1 MKHNSPFSGTF
12 RAIYAH
18 WPAFALSY
26 GSIVSVLIII
36 GISAQQGWIGFIPLA
51 LALLII
57 LVYFFL
63 TALWRIHQQYGRDGL
78 NPHHVLFDMGRIRA
92 ADQFV
97 IIDLGLRQQ
106 AIDLA
111 RRLTTGKTIVIDVY
125 SPQWTPNHA
134 LVRYRARM
142 PHPPPDPRIRW
153 QTGRIDLLPLPDKS
167 VTAVVLCQVVSEFW
181 QEGDQLQLLEEIY
194 RILSENGRLLL
205 AEQVQSRTNSLL
217 MGPGVLKLKPVE
229 QWRGLLEKA
238 GFRVRSEKD
247 LQGIIHCFRADKPTY
262 TEAQQ
267 LTLGLN
273 L

>member
-1 MKHNSPFSGTF
+1 MKRNSLFSGTS

-18 WPAFALSY
+18 WPAFAAGY
-26 GSIVSVLIII
+26 GGIVGALILI
-36 GISAQQGWIGFIPLA
+36 GISAEQGWIGFIPLT

-63 TALWRIHQQYGRDGL
+63 AALWSFHQQFGRDGL

-92 ADQFV
+92 TDQFV
-97 IIDLGLRQQ
+97 SIDLGVRQR

-111 RRLTTGKTIVIDVY
+111 RRLTTGKAIVVDVY
-125 SPQWTPNHA
+125 SPQWTPSHS

-142 PHPPPDPRIRW
+142 PHPPSDPRIRW

-167 VTAVVLCQVVSEFW
+167 VTAVILCQVVSEFW

-217 MGPGVLKLKPVE
+217 MGPGILKLKPVE
-229 QWRGLLEKA
+229 HWRELLEKA

-247 LQGIIHCFRADKPTY
+247 LQGIVHCFRADKPTY

>member
-1 MKHNSPFSGTF
+1 MKRNSPFSGTLQ
-12 RAIYAH
+12 AIYAR
-18 WPAFALSY
+18 WPAFALGY
-26 GSIVSVLIII
+26 GGIVAALILI
-36 GISAQQGWIGFIPLA
+36 GISAQQGWIGLIPLT
-51 LALLII
+51 LALL
-57 LVYFFL
+57 LVLIYFFL
-63 TALWRIHQQYGRDGL
+63 AALWRIHQQFGRNGL
-78 NPHHVLFDMGRIRA
+78 TPHHVLFDMGRIRA

-111 RRLTTGKTIVIDVY
+111 RRLTTGKAVVVDVY
-125 SPQWTPNHA
+125 SPQWTPGRS
-134 LVRYRARM
+134 LVRHRARM
-142 PHPPPDPRIRW
+142 PHPPTDPRIRW

-167 VTAVVLCQVVSEFW
+167 VTAVILCQVISEFI

-194 RILSENGRLLL
+194 RILSENGRLLV
-205 AEQVQSRTNSLL
+205 AEEVQNRTNSLL
-217 MGPGVLKLKPVE
+217 MGPGVLQLKPVE
-229 QWRGLLEKA
+229 HWRELLEKA

>member
-1 MKHNSPFSGTF
+1 MKRNSPFSGTL
-12 RAIYAH
+12 RAMYAH

-26 GSIVSVLIII
+26 GGIVGLLVII
-36 GISAQQGWIGFIPLA
+36 GISAQRGWIGFIPLA

-57 LVYFFL
+57 LIYFFL
-63 TALWRIHQQYGRDGL
+63 AALWRIHQQFGRDGL

-92 ADQFV
+92 TDQFV
-97 IIDLGLRQQ
+97 TIDLGLRQQ

-111 RRLTTGKTIVIDVY
+111 RRLTTGKAIVIDVY
-125 SPQWTPNHA
+125 NPHWTPNRA

-142 PHPPPDPRIRW
+142 PHPPADPRIRW
-153 QTGRIDLLPLPDKS
+153 QMGRIDMLPLPDKS
-167 VTAVVLCQVVSEFW
+167 VTAVILCLVTSEFV

-205 AEQVQSRTNSLL
+205 AEPVQSRTNSLL
-217 MGPGVLKLKPVE
+217 MGPGVFKLKPVE
-229 QWRGLLEKA
+229 QWRDLLEKA

>member
-1 MKHNSPFSGTF
+1 M
-12 RAIYAH
+12 YAR
-18 WPAFALSY
+18 WPAYALGY
-26 GSIVSVLIII
+26 GGIVLALIVI
-36 GISAQQGWIGFIPLA
+36 GISAQQGWIGFIPLT
-51 LALLII
+51 LAALII
-57 LVYFFL
+57 LAYFFL
-63 TALWRIHQQYGRDGL
+63 TSLWSLHQQYDRDGL
-78 NPHHVLFDMGRIRA
+78 KPHQVLFDMGRIRA
-92 ADQFV
+92 TDQFV
-97 IIDLGLRQQ
+97 YIDLGLRQR
-106 AIDLA
+106 AIELA
-111 RRLTTGKTIVIDVY
+111 RRLTTGKAIVVDIY
-125 SPQWTPNHA
+125 SPQWTPGST

-142 PHPPPDPRIRW
+142 PQPPPDPRIRW

-167 VTAVVLCQVVSEFW
+167 VTAVILCQVISEFW

-205 AEQVQSRTNSLL
+205 AESVQSRTNSLL
-217 MGPGVLKLKPVE
+217 MGPGVLQLKPVE
-229 QWRGLLEKA
+229 QWRGLLQKA